1 MTYANLENHLSFIR
15 TFKEVYVLNVKPI
28 KLLLIEDNIGDSVI
42 IRKMLDESENT
53 TFELTHTQ
61 RLKNGLKHLETEKFD
76 IILLDL
82 GLPDSEGFKSFKITL
97 KKHPEIPIIILTGLG
112 DEEIGIKTIKY
123 GAQDYL
129 VKGEFNGKLLVR
141 AIQYA
146 IERKKLEGLFIY

>member
-1 MTYANLENHLSFIR
+1 MDIE
-15 TFKEVYVLNVKPI
+15 PI
-28 KLLLIEDNIGDSVI
+28 KVLLIEDNVGDCKLI
-42 IRKMLDESENT
+42 LKMFETSEVT
-53 TFELTHTQ
+53 EFELTHTS
-61 RLKNGLKHLETEKFD
+61 RLSSGLKFLESGKFD

-82 GLPDSEGFKSFKITL
+82 GLPDSVGFESFKSTL
-97 KKHPEIPIIILTGLG
+97 ALHPAIPIIILTGLAN
-112 DEEIGIKTIKY
+112 EETGIRAIKY